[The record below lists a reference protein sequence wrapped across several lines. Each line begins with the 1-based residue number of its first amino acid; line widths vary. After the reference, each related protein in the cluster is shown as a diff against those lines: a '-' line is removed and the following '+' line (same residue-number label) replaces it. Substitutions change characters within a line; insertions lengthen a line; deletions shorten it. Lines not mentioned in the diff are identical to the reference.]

1 MAFRAVFVTSAIF
14 ARDTGGFASYRD
26 DSYKHTKILVYF
38 VSIFSD
44 ELCNEV
50 SLKFVVLKDGLKVI

>member
-1 MAFRAVFVTSAIF
+1 MTSAIF

-50 SLKFVVLKDGLKVI
+50 SLKFVILKDGLKVI